1 MLHILRLM
9 SGVFLKKAWALLVKP
24 IKIYFI
30 ILIES
35 LKFMKE
41 QRNRIKGGL
50 DLDIDLLFYS
60 FHSMKYK

>member
-1 MLHILRLM
+1 MLQILKLM
-9 SGVFLKKAWALLVKP
+9 SGYFLKKAWALLIKSK
-24 IKIYFI
+24 KIYFI

-50 DLDIDLLFYS
+50 DLDMYLLFYS